1 MAYNPPEIT
10 EIIDRL
16 KTYVKEVLG
25 DLNPT
30 DQNNFIYSLIVAM
43 ANLSNDNNMQIKI
56 DILPNSFVST
66 CKTAEALKQ
75 FANIK
80 NIPQNLAEVSTGKA
94 VISGIAGTV
103 IPIGTN
109 FLANDVKYRQN
120 QTVEITEQEIKVN
133 KVECNGKTVTV
144 TTASNHNFASNIP
157 ITISGCETEIF
168 NGTFPITATGED
180 TFTYTIDTVTTATEE
195 TDVITAIGTVAVL
208 DLRSQTAGANTILK
222 NGDSLA
228 IEEQIAGASSNA
240 YTMFSGISGGADDE
254 EFDSWKKRVV
264 YRYQNPITFFNEA
277 NIITTV
283 LGIEGNTRCWV
294 LKCTPNVGQVTVYFV
309 RDNDKN
315 ILPDSNEINEVRNA
329 LSKLRTVKDSDSDI
343 FVYAPAPKVV
353 NFTLSGLV
361 PNTPTMRTAVENN
374 IKQLFEDNVDLS
386 KSLSLDKIKSA
397 IQNSFDLETGTAL
410 DTYTLV
416 SPSADIECEV
426 GELAILGSITFS

>member
-56 DILPNSFVST
+56 DILPNSFVTT
-66 CKTAEALKQ
+66 CKTAEALKE
-75 FANIK
+75 FASIK

-294 LKCTPNVGQVTVYFV
+294 LKCTPSVGQVTVYFV